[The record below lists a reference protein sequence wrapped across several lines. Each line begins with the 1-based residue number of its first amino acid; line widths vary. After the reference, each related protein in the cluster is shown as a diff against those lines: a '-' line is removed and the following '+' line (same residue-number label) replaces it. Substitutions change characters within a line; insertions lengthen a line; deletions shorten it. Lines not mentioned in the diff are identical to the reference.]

1 MTYFDPNM
9 ETAPPAKLR
18 EVQFQRLREVL
29 AAVEQGN
36 SFYQRKFQKHG
47 VALGDINSMDDI
59 TKLPFSYK
67 QEFQSDQAEN
77 PPFGTNLSEPIANYV
92 RFHQTSGT
100 TGRPLK
106 WLDTKESWQWRIRL
120 GALSLWA
127 AGVRPEDIV
136 FYAFSFGPH
145 VAFWGLFEGAE
156 SIGAMVISGGGWDT
170 KQRLQSILENRATVL
185 LCTPTYAIRMA
196 EVAQDSGIDLVNSDI
211 RISMHAGE
219 PGAMVPGI
227 RQKIEQAWGCR
238 SFDYPGLTEVGAYA
252 LHCEHQRQ
260 AIHVNESDFIIEV
273 IDPVDEQPVQVGEV
287 GEMVL
292 TNLGRSCS
300 PGIRFRTGDLVRL
313 VRTPCTCGRTFALL
327 EGGVL
332 GRNDDMITVRGMNL
346 YPPSIAAVVERNL
359 VLGEEYQVLAYTR
372 NNMSEVKVKI
382 ECKPERQSCDL
393 AKLIAEELRQQLE
406 IRIEVEEVGI
416 GSLPREEFKSRRFVD
431 LRNQDV

>member
-1 MTYFDPNM
+1 MTYLDPDM
-9 ETAPPAKLR
+9 ETASPDRLR
-18 EVQFQRLREVL
+18 EVQFKRLRQVL
-29 AAVEQGN
+29 EAVEKGN
-36 SFYQRKFQKHG
+36 SFYRRRFQNHG
-47 VALGDINSMDDI
+47 VTSNDIRSLDDI
-59 TKLPFSYK
+59 SKFPFSYK
-67 QEFQSDQAEN
+67 HEFQSDQAEN
-77 PPFGTNLSEPIANYV
+77 PPFGTNLSEPLVNYV
-92 RFHQTSGT
+92 RYHQTSGT

-106 WLDTKESWQWRIRL
+106 WLDTKKSWQWRIRL

-127 AGVRPEDIV
+127 AGVRPDDIV

-156 SIGAMVISGGGWDT
+156 SIGAMVIAGGGWDT

-196 EVAQDSGIDLVNSDI
+196 EVAQEAGIDLGNSRI
-211 RISMHAGE
+211 RLSMHAGE
-219 PGAMVPGI
+219 PGALVPGI
-227 RQKIEQAWGCR
+227 CQKIEQAWGCR

-252 LHCEHQRQ
+252 LHCEHQQQ

-273 IDPVDEQPVQVGEV
+273 IDPLDERPVPEGEV

-313 VRTPCTCGRTFALL
+313 VRTPCPCGRTFALL
-327 EGGVL
+327 DGGVL
-332 GRNDDMITVRGMNL
+332 GRSDDMITVRGMNL
-346 YPPSIAAVVERNL
+346 YPPGIAAVVEKHL
-359 VLGEEYQVLAYTR
+359 IIGEEYQVLAYTL
-372 NNMSEVKVKI
+372 NNMSEVKVKV
-382 ECKPERQSCDL
+382 ECKPERQGCNL
-393 AKLIAEELRQQLE
+393 ARMIADELRQQFE

-431 LRNQDV
+431 LRGQ